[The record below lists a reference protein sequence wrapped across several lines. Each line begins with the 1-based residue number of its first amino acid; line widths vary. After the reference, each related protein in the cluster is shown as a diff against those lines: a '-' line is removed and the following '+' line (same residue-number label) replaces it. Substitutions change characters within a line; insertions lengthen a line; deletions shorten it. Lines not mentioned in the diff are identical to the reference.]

1 MIFSSYWVDSTSKT
15 NFSKVSSDFYT
26 DVCIIGGGIT
36 GVSTRIYAK
45 RFWIKSYNFRS
56 I

>member
-15 NFSKVSSDFYT
+15 NFPKVSSDFYT

-36 GVSTRIYAK
+36 GIATRIYAK
-45 RFWIKSYNFRS
+45 RFWTKSYCFRS